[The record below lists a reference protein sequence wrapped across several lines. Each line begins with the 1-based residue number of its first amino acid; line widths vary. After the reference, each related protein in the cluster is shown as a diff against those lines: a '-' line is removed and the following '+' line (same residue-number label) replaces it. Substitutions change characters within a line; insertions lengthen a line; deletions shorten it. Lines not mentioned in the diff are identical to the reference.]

1 MKPIL
6 TIWRESLL
14 SKSSAHQKGSSV
26 ERSVVFNIP
35 NTISWIRIVVTGFI
49 VFFLY
54 LEQNFV
60 ALILFLF
67 ASISDYFDGYIARK
81 TGQVTNLGKVL
92 DQMSDKIL
100 ITSVLVVFTEMGLV
114 PGWLV
119 VTMVFRDTL
128 VSVVRIMASEVG
140 RIVAANYFGKL
151 KTVSQIV
158 LVVGLFLQVLW
169 FPKFETLNS
178 VLVYVTTFFTVISGI
193 VYVYQNREH
202 LNR

>member
-1 MKPIL
+1 
-6 TIWRESLL
+6 
-14 SKSSAHQKGSSV
+14 
-26 ERSVVFNIP
+26 VVFNIP

>member
-1 MKPIL
+1 M
-6 TIWRESLL
+6 L

>member
-49 VFFLY
+49 VLFLY

>member
-1 MKPIL
+1 M
-6 TIWRESLL
+6 